1 MKCLV
6 PSDGIT
12 ISPLKQAIAPI
23 IKGRLTVG
31 DALRVRHRSPTQFLE
46 EKRAIAPIIKGRL
59 TVGDAL
65 RVRHR
70 SRNS

>member
-23 IKGRLTVG
+23 QARKPQAG
-31 DALRVRHRSPTQFLE
+31 DRSTSFRVSSLETKEGDTCGGLFGVAHPNLPPVLRQY
-46 EKRAIAPIIKGRL
+46 
-59 TVGDAL
+59 
-65 RVRHR
+65 
-70 SRNS
+70 

>member
-23 IKGRLTVG
+23 QARKPQAGDHSTSFRVSSIETKEGDTCGGLRLRSSEFTTRVETVLG
-31 DALRVRHRSPTQFLE
+31 KV
-46 EKRAIAPIIKGRL
+46 I
-59 TVGDAL
+59 
-65 RVRHR
+65 
-70 SRNS
+70 